1 MKTNKLIL
9 IFQMIISKTDSKEW
23 TLECER
29 VSSKLKFSIKNSAKD
44 WRIHLENNKQFSG
57 KIV

>member
-1 MKTNKLIL
+1 
-9 IFQMIISKTDSKEW
+9 MIISKTDSKEW

-44 WRIHLENNKQFSG
+44 WRIHFENNK
-57 KIV
+57 